1 MHGAGIIGMGL
12 VMDAIAEGY
21 QPRQAPS
28 YEVFRQKLELL
39 KDGCHWTEGFWN
51 FSDGRQ
57 RKWNEVQN
65 TPKDVQMLAMHL
77 LTQYQQRILT
87 DP

>member
-12 VMDAIAEGY
+12 VMDAIADGS
-21 QPRQAPS
+21 QPTQAPS
-28 YEVFRQKLELL
+28 YETFRRKLELL
-39 KDGCHWTEGFWN
+39 KEFCHWTEGFWN

-77 LTQYQQRILT
+77 LTRYQKWL
-87 DP
+87 